1 MLTIYHSSEKSGR
14 HHLYG
19 ICPDVYQ
26 SAELL

>member
-14 HHLYG
+14 YHLYG